1 MRQFNAIGLLKQ
13 GEDPELLRSNRGIL
27 LLCHIFKP
35 YEKPLLKWI
44 KNSVIQNKLN
54 LDEDSV
60 RAKSTHLR
68 NTLRATPKTDLYE
81 RNSGRPD
88 CNLSRILMLLNTY
101 TNYQPTT
108 PYSKYFLYTDDLAIS
123 LQDKNFEE
131 VKLKFE
137 RILSTFSAWYEY
149 NSLKSKPAKLQVCTF
164 LLCTN
169 EAKRTWRENHNILEL
184 L

>member
-1 MRQFNAIGLLKQ
+1 MRTVYGLSPRIYETHWGRLRKQ
-13 GEDPELLRSNRGIL
+13 TYG
-27 LLCHIFKP
+27 
-35 YEKPLLKWI
+35 
-44 KNSVIQNKLN
+44 
-54 LDEDSV
+54 
-60 RAKSTHLR
+60 R
-68 NTLRATPKTDLYE
+68 NT
-81 RNSGRPD
+81 GRPD

-184 L
+184 LWISLPYKHHCITTRQKGMYVQNWPLEEANRC